1 MSGGE
6 KMTNQP
12 SLINEQPK
20 QRNTTML
27 ILQCIGIFAVVF
39 GHADFG
45 GTDIPNFFNVAFPYY
60 SWHMPLFIFISGY
73 FFNRQLPAGKYI
85 LKKLRNHLIPALV
98 VNAACG
104 VFSLCLKRFG
114 LAEFGQEITLRA
126 LFVTPFTTGY
136 QFYINISLWFIFTL
150 FVIEVIACLMDRI
163 TRGKGDLV
171 YLGIT
176 LAVSLYCCYRAFYD
190 YEGTRGEFL
199 NAGLRLGFLMFF
211 FWLGVCYR
219 KYFEKLLQPVLNI
232 KTAALLFLL
241 QAVILGLTQWDI
253 TYNTRD
259 MDLRDIAVT
268 NGFWVAIVGPITA
281 MLFFLGVAYSLAPY
295 LKKSKL
301 LQEFGSNTKYVMY
314 YHQFFF
320 VFCAIMMGVALKRNL
335 VGEIPGFSFERLIE
349 DQYYTGGNLAITC
362 VVALMSMILPIA
374 VCRFIK
380 KQRWYIGAAIYLGLF
395 LLIIL
400 MLYLAGRVIH

>member
-1 MSGGE
+1 
-6 KMTNQP
+6 MTEQP
-12 SLINEQPK
+12 SLITEKPK
-20 QRNTTML
+20 QRNIPML

-45 GTDIPNFFNVAFPYY
+45 GTDIPNFLNVAFPYY

-85 LKKLRNHLIPALV
+85 LKKLRSHLLPALL
-98 VNAACG
+98 VNAVFG
-104 VFSLCLKRFG
+104 VFSLCLKEFG
-114 LAEFGQEITLRA
+114 LAKYGQEITLRA

-136 QFYINISLWFIFTL
+136 QFYINISLWFIFAL

-163 TRGKGDLV
+163 ARGKGDLV

-176 LAVSLYCCYRAFYD
+176 LAVSLFCCCRAFYD

-219 KYFEKLLQPVLNI
+219 KYFEKHLQPFLNI

-241 QAVILGLTQWDI
+241 QAVILGLTQWGI

-259 MDLRDIAVT
+259 MDLRDITVT
-268 NGFWVAIVGPITA
+268 NGFWVAIAGPITA
-281 MLFFLGVAYSLAPY
+281 TLFFLGIAYSLSKY
-295 LKKSKL
+295 VQKSKL
-301 LQEFGSNTKYVMY
+301 LQELGSNTKYVMY

-320 VFCAIMMGVALKRNL
+320 VFCAIMMGVAMKLKVL
-335 VGEIPGFSFERLIE
+335 PKIPGFSFKRLMQ
-349 DQYYTGGNLAITC
+349 DQYYSGGNLAITC
-362 VVALMSMILPIA
+362 AVALMSILLPIA

-380 KQRWYIGAAIYLGLF
+380 KQRWYIGTAIYLGLF

>member
-1 MSGGE
+1 MI
-6 KMTNQP
+6 NQAGVKTGKP
-12 SLINEQPK
+12 QK
-20 QRNTTML
+20 QNTVML
-27 ILQCIGIFAVVF
+27 ILQCIGIMAVVF

-45 GTDIPNFFNVAFPYY
+45 GKDIPNFLNVAFPYY
-60 SWHMPLFIFISGY
+60 SWHMPFFIFISGY

-85 LKKLRNHLIPALV
+85 IKKLRSHLLPALL

-114 LAEFGQEITLRA
+114 LTEYGQEITLKA
-126 LFVTPFTTGY
+126 LFVTPFTSGY
-136 QFYINISLWFIFTL
+136 QFYINVSLWFIFTL

-163 TRGKGDLV
+163 ARNKADLA
-171 YLGIT
+171 YLIIT

-190 YEGTRGEFL
+190 HEGTREEFF

-219 KYFEKLLQPVLNI
+219 KYFEKIFQSVLSI
-232 KTAALLFLL
+232 RLSALLFVA

-259 MDLRDIAVT
+259 MDLRS
-268 NGFWVAIVGPITA
+268 ITA
-281 MLFFLGVAYSLAPY
+281 SHGFLVAVVAPVTAIIFFLGIAYSLA
-295 LKKSKL
+295 SRFEGSRL
-301 LQEFGSNTKYVMY
+301 LQEVGRNTKYVVY
-314 YHQFFF
+314 YHQFLFIFF
-320 VFCAIMMGVALKRNL
+320 SIMMGVLIKLNILR
-335 VGEIPGFSFERLIE
+335 EIPGFSFEELYE
-349 DQYYTGGNLAITC
+349 NQYYSGGNLAITC
-362 VVALMSMILPIA
+362 VISLLSILLPIV

-380 KQRWYIGAAIYLGLF
+380 KQRRYIGAAIYLGLF
-395 LLIIL
+395 LLIVA